1 MHSNSASLENGY
13 FLIFWDKIINFEAH
27 RLLRIP
33 SHAKY
38 DFQSTLNLEI
48 QCSATKWH
56 AESDI
61 FLNFEISPYISGFNR
76 KWPVFWDFIGVKSGF
91 VAWALMKGPLLS
103 AARNSRR
110 QKEARDADARGR
122 AHQVQ
127 NEHQREGPGV

>member
-1 MHSNSASLENGY
+1 MLS
-13 FLIFWDKIINFEAH
+13 LIF
-27 RLLRIP
+27 
-33 SHAKY
+33 S
-38 DFQSTLNLEI
+38 STLR
-48 QCSATKWH
+48 SAHTFPVLTG
-56 AESDI
+56 SDR
-61 FLNFEISPYISGFNR
+61 F
-76 KWPVFWDFIGVKSGF
+76 FWDFIGVKSGF